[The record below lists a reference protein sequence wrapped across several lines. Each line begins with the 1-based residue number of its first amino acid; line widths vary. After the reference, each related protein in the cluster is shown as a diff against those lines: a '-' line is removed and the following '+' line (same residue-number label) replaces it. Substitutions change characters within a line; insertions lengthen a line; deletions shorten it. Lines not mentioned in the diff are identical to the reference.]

1 MVIVYYHIVQ
11 CIFQWLCKSFIV
23 FLQNRAI
30 RIEAVA
36 REQMERYE
44 KYIQKLQAKVEKQRE
59 DRKISD
65 EEFLRRIKA
74 QDEVGNRKIGNGYRR
89 RTIPM
94 EDIGVGGVGRGG
106 DS

>member
-11 CIFQWLCKSFIV
+11 CIFQWLCKPYIV

-74 QDEVGNRKIGNGYRR
+74 QDEVGNRKIGNG
-89 RTIPM
+89 
-94 EDIGVGGVGRGG
+94 
-106 DS
+106 

>member
-1 MVIVYYHIVQ
+1 
-11 CIFQWLCKSFIV
+11 
-23 FLQNRAI
+23 
-30 RIEAVA
+30 
-36 REQMERYE
+36 MERYE

-89 RTIPM
+89 QTIPM
-94 EDIGVGGVGRGG
+94 EDIGVGGVGNVKIGNKYRKRMIPMEGIGVGGVGRGG
-106 DS
+106 GS